1 MLESIYNNMPSSPFR
16 RPQHQEK
23 IIQESPPIQTQI
35 FKYVTI
41 KEHPLIKEMN
51 IQILSAKRQ
60 IENPKINDKNME
72 YIKKSLTDVFTK
84 CIFIE
89 QQIVKLGEIN
99 GQNEIDMINM
109 TSKLTELNNI
119 CSSIYNTNE

>member
-1 MLESIYNNMPSSPFR
+1 
-16 RPQHQEK
+16 
-23 IIQESPPIQTQI
+23 
-35 FKYVTI
+35 
-41 KEHPLIKEMN
+41 MN

>member
-1 MLESIYNNMPSSPFR
+1 MLESIYNNIPSSPFR

-23 IIQESPPIQTQI
+23 IIQESPIPIQI

>member
-1 MLESIYNNMPSSPFR
+1 MLESFYINLPSSPFR
-16 RPQHQEK
+16 RPQQPQK
-23 IIQESPPIQTQI
+23 IIQESPPTHI

-99 GQNEIDMINM
+99 GQNEIDLKNM
-109 TSKLTELNNI
+109 VSKLTELNNI
-119 CSSIYNTNE
+119 CSSIYNQNE